1 MLKGCGLLAR
11 TLLMA
16 MVLALGACT
25 EVEFASDAYKR
36 FRTPED
42 RDTRGHYKVGEPYQ
56 VAGVWYYPKVDLEYR
71 ETGIASWYGP
81 GFHGRRTANGEVYDQ
96 DGLTAAHRTLPMPSM
111 VRITNLENGRSIVVR
126 VNDRGPFKHGRIIDL
141 SHRGA
146 QLLGFLKKGTAKVE
160 VQILETESR
169 QAAAVAQSRDTL
181 ADAPEPAP
189 VVPVVMASLPADGS
203 DGTVVAPLAPPA
215 PEQPSRFAT
224 RQVVEPRPDGKV
236 TRQVVNAGDIY
247 IQAGAF
253 LHRDNARRLSSR
265 LADLGETS
273 ISAKRVNDKVFYRVR
288 LGPLRSVAAADRLL
302 ASLITKGFTDAAV
315 VVD

>member
-1 MLKGCGLLAR
+1 MLTGRGPLAR
-11 TLLMA
+11 TLFA
-16 MVLALGACT
+16 VLVLVLSSCT

-42 RDTRGHYKVGEPYQ
+42 TGGHYKVGKPYQ
-56 VAGVWYYPKVDLEYR
+56 VASVWYYPEVDLEYR

-81 GFHGRRTANGEVYDQ
+81 GFHGRRTANGEIYDQ

-111 VRITNLENGRSIVVR
+111 VRVTNLENGRSIVVR
-126 VNDRGPFKHGRIIDL
+126 INDRGPFKHGRIIDL

-146 QLLGFLKKGTAKVE
+146 QLLGFLKQGTAKVE

-169 QAAAVAQSRDTL
+169 QAAAVAQSRD
-181 ADAPEPAP
+181 ASDDAPDPAP
-189 VVPVVMASLPADGS
+189 VVPVVMTPLPAN
-203 DGTVVAPLAPPA
+203 GTGESVVAPLAPPTPA
-215 PEQPSRFAT
+215 PPSRFTT
-224 RQVVEPRPDGKV
+224 RQVVETKPDGKV
-236 TRQVVNAGDIY
+236 TRQIVDPGDIY

-253 LHRDNARRLSSR
+253 LHRDNATRLRSR

-273 ISAKRVNDKVFYRVR
+273 ISEKRIHDKVFYRVR

-302 ASLITKGFTDAAV
+302 ASLITKGYTDASV